1 MSKWDHSFQLS
12 RLLGPNKQCPGLHCA
27 WGVFVTHICF
37 LLHSEGISFYYL
49 FVFHSLCNMS
59 VVFRCFQN
67 NWKTWVW
74 PRNLSWWHVFRR
86 FSAPCGPPM
95 ETRSARSMQALV
107 RWMARLRYMSACKI
121 HKQYSTKGSREQ
133 KNWCFCAIFPLK
145 VYDCLNGLNLL
156 FFSAF
161 LWLFL
166 FLCGKFTVANCVN
179 LSCDAVF
186 ILNLLCFVLNL
197 LC

>member
-1 MSKWDHSFQLS
+1 MSKWDYSFQLS

-27 WGVFVTHICF
+27 WGVFVTHTCF
-37 LLHSEGISFYYL
+37 LLQSEQFSFYYL

-107 RWMARLRYMSACKI
+107 LWMARLRYMLACKT
-121 HKQYSTKGSREQ
+121 HKQYSTKGKREQ
-133 KNWCFCAIFPLK
+133 KNGCFVP
-145 VYDCLNGLNLL
+145 
-156 FFSAF
+156 FS
-161 LWLFL
+161 LW
-166 FLCGKFTVANCVN
+166 KFTIVLMVLICCFSLLSYGCSSYCVVS
-179 LSCDAVF
+179 LQ
-186 ILNLLCFVLNL
+186 
-197 LC
+197 